1 MNSWRDQ
8 GEGARQLWERDTCAL
23 AHDITIEEVGDGHAR
38 LRMPVRSDMANGHGI
53 CHGGIIFL
61 LADTALAYASVT
73 PDQTQTNVASNAS
86 IVFTHSAR
94 PGEVL
99 LASCTRIY
107 QQGRSSLYDT
117 TVTTDDG
124 ESVALFRGQVIQRRN
139 SE

>member
-53 CHGGIIFL
+53 CHGGIIF
-61 LADTALAYASVT
+61 
-73 PDQTQTNVASNAS
+73 P
-86 IVFTHSAR
+86 HSAR

-117 TVTTDDG
+117 TVTTDGG